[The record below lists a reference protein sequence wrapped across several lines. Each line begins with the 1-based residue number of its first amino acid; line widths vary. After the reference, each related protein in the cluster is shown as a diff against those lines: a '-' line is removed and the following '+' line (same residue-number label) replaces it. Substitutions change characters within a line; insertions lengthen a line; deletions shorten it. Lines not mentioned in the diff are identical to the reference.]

1 MENKTFTIQVKRWDG
16 NSTGNLKYGEIAYCT
31 DGEKQGNLYIG
42 TSKNDTGVD
51 INTLQPF
58 AKVGMLD
65 DKNGDVITMINNAI
79 ANKQN
84 KITSGTSIPSSTG
97 NDGDVYIQYN

>member
-16 NSTGNLKYGEIAYCT
+16 QQSAYVPAEGEIVYRT
-31 DGEKQGNLYIG
+31 DTSELYIG
-42 TSKNDTGVD
+42 NKIDTISK
-51 INTLQPF
+51 LKPF

-65 DKNGDVITMINNAI
+65 DKNGDIITMINNAI
-79 ANKQN
+79 ASKQN

>member
-1 MENKTFTIQVKRWDG
+1 MEDKTFTIQVKRWDG
-16 NSTGNLKYGEIAYCT
+16 TSAGNLKYGEIAYCT
-31 DGEKQGNLYIG
+31 DGKKQGNLYIG

-51 INTLQPF
+51 IDTLEPF

-65 DKNGDVITMINNAI
+65 KTSGDIIDMINNAI

-84 KITSGTSIPSSTG
+84 KITAGTNAPSSTG